1 MFLYFLDLL
10 SIQISSAF
18 IPILLSLSLFQYSDI
33 ILIFQIGNIISAVM
47 WPLQKC
53 HPKFYGEKQRKLQK
67 MQQRTG
73 EIPSA
78 AVQFALF
85 RFPYGSLLGS
95 RKNDEN
101 SPQLFRGNIKK
112 KSWNLTISGLSGG
125 DCWTRTSDLL
135 RVKGPRGSI
144 APARRQFSS
153 TICSAGVN
161 NE

>member
-85 RFPYGSLLGS
+85 RFPYGSRLGS

-112 KSWNLTISGLSGG
+112 KSWNLTISGLSGTTIQNRFFSLVF
-125 DCWTRTSDLL
+125 CFSTL
-135 RVKGPRGSI
+135 RDILNLQKFHKIFVGEDPI
-144 APARRQFSS
+144 
-153 TICSAGVN
+153 
-161 NE
+161 